1 MRHAFLRKIN
11 HFVIIVN
18 LLSFTYTGSDRCEKL
33 ERDRRGGFDFE
44 KAIEYTDRYD
54 ACTRVG
60 RDSWRVRERERE
72 STQQ

>member
-33 ERDRRGGFDFE
+33 ERDRGGRGGDLTL
-44 KAIEYTDRYD
+44 KKQSNTPIDTMHARALD
-54 ACTRVG
+54 ATVG
-60 RDSWRVRERERE
+60 E
-72 STQQ
+72 